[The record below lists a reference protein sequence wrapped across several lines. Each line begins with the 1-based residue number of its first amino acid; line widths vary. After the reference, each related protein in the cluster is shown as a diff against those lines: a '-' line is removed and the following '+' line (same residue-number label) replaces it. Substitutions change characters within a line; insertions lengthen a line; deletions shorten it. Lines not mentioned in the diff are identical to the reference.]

1 MTRELEAVE
10 EGERRFHSV
19 DPGFTWTDIHTS
31 QLPFLHSWVVWVAG
45 PLLGARFFGFQ
56 IVATEFKGIQFLSS
70 HSPCKRKQSAPPWKS
85 NPNHFMTGLQ
95 FKRQPPL
102 CGSLRVGVD
111 VVAIGKI
118 AGKHHFFLLS
128 VAPSLFHHFQT
139 VSHRLDRFQYDVELK
154 SNN

>member
-56 IVATEFKGIQFLSS
+56 IVATEFKGIQEMGIITGGGMILSLIP
-70 HSPCKRKQSAPPWKS
+70 HHKIDLVIVP
-85 NPNHFMTGLQ
+85 
-95 FKRQPPL
+95 
-102 CGSLRVGVD
+102 
-111 VVAIGKI
+111 GKMNDNMEI
-118 AGKHHFFLLS
+118 YG
-128 VAPSLFHHFQT
+128 
-139 VSHRLDRFQYDVELK
+139 
-154 SNN
+154 NM

>member
-56 IVATEFKGIQFLSS
+56 IVATEFKGIQFFVKSFSLQKKAISS
-70 HSPCKRKQSAPPWKS
+70 SLEIQPEQLYDRSPVQAAATPLWLAQGGGGRGGHWEDCRKA
-85 NPNHFMTGLQ
+85 
-95 FKRQPPL
+95 
-102 CGSLRVGVD
+102 SL
-111 VVAIGKI
+111 ISFI
-118 AGKHHFFLLS
+118 CCFFL
-128 VAPSLFHHFQT
+128 
-139 VSHRLDRFQYDVELK
+139 VSPFSDCK
-154 SNN
+154 S

>member
-70 HSPCKRKQSAPPWKS
+70 HSPSKKS
-85 NPNHFMTGLQ
+85 NQ
-95 FKRQPPL
+95 
-102 CGSLRVGVD
+102 
-111 VVAIGKI
+111 
-118 AGKHHFFLLS
+118 LL
-128 VAPSLFHHFQT
+128 PGNPT
-139 VSHRLDRFQYDVELK
+139 
-154 SNN
+154 